1 MPMRNIFLTWHE
13 NLDQTSHLEK
23 SQLFRDRGPQK
34 GSLVSLTVSYS
45 PEVALFETTHF
56 WDLTEPDKCPS
67 LKMGQGGGPFDDK
80 LFEVESIQFTFP
92 FLCLGWPKKL

>member
-1 MPMRNIFLTWHE
+1 MK
-13 NLDQTSHLEK
+13 TSIKHLHLEK

-45 PEVALFETTHF
+45 PEVALFEMTHF
-56 WDLTEPDKCPS
+56 WDLTQTDKCPS
-67 LKMGQGGGPFDDK
+67 LKMGQGGRPFDDK
-80 LFEVESIQFTFP
+80 LVVVESIQFIFP